1 MTRLALPVA
10 LAMAAF
16 AANSLLNRAA
26 VDSGAIGPAAFAAV
40 RVLAGAAMLGVL
52 VLIRRQALPLWHRR
66 RWAGALSL
74 TAYMVGFSAAYLTL
88 DAGLGALILFG
99 VVQITMFAFGALG
112 GARPSGRQLAG
123 AGVAFAGLAWIL
135 WPAGGARVPLSGAL
149 WMVAAGIG
157 WGVYTLSGRGEP
169 AALAATAANFC
180 LALPLTALPL
190 LWVRDAAPMT
200 VPGVALAALAGAVT
214 SGLGYA
220 LWYALVPRMTPATAA
235 TVQLSVPVIALAAGA
250 ALLGEAPGWRLILGA
265 AVVLGGIALALPR
278 PRPARG

>member
-1 MTRLALPVA
+1 MLRLALLVA
-10 LAMAAF
+10 LTMAAF

-40 RVLAGAAMLGVL
+40 RVLAGAVVL
-52 VLIRRQALPLWHRR
+52 VALVLVRRQALPLWHRR

-74 TAYMVGFSAAYLTL
+74 AAYMAGFSAAYLTL
-88 DAGLGALILFG
+88 DAGVGALILFG
-99 VVQITMFAFGALG
+99 VVQITMFALGALG
-112 GARPSGRQLAG
+112 GVAVSARQMAG
-123 AGVAFAGLAWIL
+123 AGVAFAGLAWVL
-135 WPAGGARVPLSGAL
+135 WPAGGAQVPLTGAL
-149 WMVAAGIG
+149 WMAAAGIG

-169 AALAATAANFC
+169 SALSATAANFC
-180 LALPLTALPL
+180 LALPLVALPL
-190 LWVRDAAPMT
+190 VWAADPVPVRL
-200 VPGVALAALAGAVT
+200 PGIGLAVLAGGVT

-220 LWYALVPRMTPATAA
+220 LWYSLVPRLSAATAA

-278 PRPARG
+278 PARG

>member
-1 MTRLALPVA
+1 MLRLALLVA
-10 LAMAAF
+10 LTMSAF
-16 AANSLLNRAA
+16 AANSLINRAA
-26 VDSGAIGPAAFAAV
+26 VDSGAIGPAAFSAI
-40 RVLAGAAMLGVL
+40 RVAAGAAMLVALVL
-52 VLIRRQALPLWHRR
+52 VRRRALPLWHRR

-74 TAYMVGFSAAYLTL
+74 TLYMVGFSLAYLTL

-99 VVQITMFAFGALG
+99 VVQITMFALGALG
-112 GARPSGRQLAG
+112 GAKVSARQVAG
-123 AGVAFAGLAWIL
+123 AAVAFAGLAWIL
-135 WPAGGARVPLSGAL
+135 WPAGGPQVPLAGGL

-169 AALAATAANFC
+169 AALPGTAANFC

-190 LWVRDAAPMT
+190 VWVRDVAPVT
-200 VPGVALAALAGAVT
+200 LPGIGLAVLGGAVT

-220 LWYALVPRMTPATAA
+220 LWYSLVPRLTAATAA

-250 ALLGEAPGWRLILGA
+250 ALLGEAPGLRLILGA

-278 PRPARG
+278 PARS

>member
-1 MTRLALPVA
+1 MGRLSLLVVLTMT
-10 LAMAAF
+10 AF

-26 VDSGAIGPAAFAAV
+26 VDGGAIGPSAFAAV
-40 RVLAGAAMLGVL
+40 RVLAGAAVL
-52 VLIRRQALPLWHRR
+52 VALVALRGQALPLWHRR

-74 TAYMVGFSAAYLTL
+74 AAYMAGFSAAYLTL

-99 VVQITMFAFGALG
+99 VVQITMFALGALG
-112 GARPSGRQLAG
+112 GARVSGRQVAG
-123 AGVAFAGLAWIL
+123 AAVAFAGLAWIL
-135 WPAGGARVPLSGAL
+135 WPTGGAPAPLTGAL

-169 AALAATAANFC
+169 SALPATAANFC
-180 LALPLTALPL
+180 LALPLVALPL
-190 LWVRDAAPMT
+190 LWGADPVQASVR
-200 VPGVALAALAGAVT
+200 GLALAALAGGVT

-220 LWYALVPRMTPATAA
+220 LWYSLVPRLSAPTAA
-235 TVQLSVPVIALAAGA
+235 TLQLSVPVIALAAGA

-278 PRPARG
+278 PARG

>member
-1 MTRLALPVA
+1 MGRLSLLVVLTMT
-10 LAMAAF
+10 AF

-26 VDSGAIGPAAFAAV
+26 VDGGAIGPSAFAAV
-40 RVLAGAAMLGVL
+40 RVLAGAAVL
-52 VLIRRQALPLWHRR
+52 VALVALRGQALPLWHRR

-74 TAYMVGFSAAYLTL
+74 AAYMAGFSAAYLTL

-99 VVQITMFAFGALG
+99 VVQITMFALGALG
-112 GARPSGRQLAG
+112 GARVSGRQVAG
-123 AGVAFAGLAWIL
+123 AAVAFAGLAWIL
-135 WPAGGARVPLSGAL
+135 WPTGGAPAPLMGAL

-169 AALAATAANFC
+169 SALPATAANFC
-180 LALPLTALPL
+180 LALPLVALPL
-190 LWVRDAAPMT
+190 LWGADPVQASVR
-200 VPGVALAALAGAVT
+200 GLALAALAGGVT

-220 LWYALVPRMTPATAA
+220 LWYSLVPRLSAPTAA
-235 TVQLSVPVIALAAGA
+235 TLQLSVPVIALAAGA

-278 PRPARG
+278 PARG

>member
-1 MTRLALPVA
+1 MLRLALLVV
-10 LAMAAF
+10 LTMAAF

-26 VDSGAIGPAAFAAV
+26 VDSGAIGPSAFAV
-40 RVLAGAAMLGVL
+40 LRLLAGAAVL
-52 VLIRRQALPLWHRR
+52 VALVQARRQPLPLWHRR

-74 TAYMVGFSAAYLTL
+74 AAYMAGFSAAYLTL

-99 VVQITMFAFGALG
+99 VVQITMFALGALG
-112 GARPSGRQLAG
+112 GARLAPAQIAG
-123 AGVAFAGLAWIL
+123 AGVAFAGLVWIL
-135 WPAGGARVPLSGAL
+135 WPAGGAPVPLSGGL

-169 AALAATAANFC
+169 AALPATAANFC
-180 LALPLTALPL
+180 LALPLAALPL
-190 LWVRDAAPMT
+190 VWVSDPVPAS
-200 VPGVALAALAGAVT
+200 VPGVALAALAGGVT

-220 LWYALVPRMTPATAA
+220 LWYSLVPRLSAATAA
-235 TVQLSVPVIALAAGA
+235 TVQLSVPVIALTAGA

-278 PRPARG
+278 PARG

>member
-1 MTRLALPVA
+1 MVRLVLLVA
-10 LAMAAF
+10 LTMSAF
-16 AANSLLNRAA
+16 AANSVLNRAA

-40 RVLAGAAMLGVL
+40 RVAAGAAMLVAL
-52 VLIRRQALPLWHRR
+52 VAARRQALPLWNRR

-74 TAYMVGFSAAYLTL
+74 TAYMVGFSLAYLTL

-99 VVQITMFAFGALG
+99 VVQITMFTLGALG
-112 GARPSGRQLAG
+112 GAAVSVRQVAG
-123 AGVAFAGLAWIL
+123 AAVAFAGLAWIL
-135 WPAGGARVPLSGAL
+135 WPSGGAQVPLAGGL
-149 WMVAAGIG
+149 WMVAAGVG

-169 AALAATAANFC
+169 AALPATAANFC

-190 LWVRDAAPMT
+190 LWAGDPVPVT
-200 VPGVALAALAGAVT
+200 VTGAALAVLGGAVT

-220 LWYALVPRMTPATAA
+220 LWYSLVPRLGAATAA

-250 ALLGEAPGWRLILGA
+250 ALLAEAPGPRLILGA

-278 PRPARG
+278 AARG